1 LPQNISPMNIR
12 LVSSLTAEDEA
23 CICTAICVLA
33 RGLLDQFGIAYTL
46 RIEGSD
52 GQVVQQTSFPAD
64 AMDHPADLAST

>member
-1 LPQNISPMNIR
+1 MNIR

-23 CICTAICVLA
+23 CICNAICVLA

-52 GQVVQQTSFPAD
+52 GQVVQQTSVPLDTMENAS
-64 AMDHPADLAST
+64 DLAST